1 MSTRSKA
8 SSVASST
15 VQTTPTDIEDAALAY
30 EVAIDEEDIQIVGGR
45 DGAEKSLAAMAK
57 RDGLKGLIAAPIVTS
72 EEGQPHNVAWCM
84 VGIMQAPNETVF
96 TDGRLKWS
104 GKADMLF
111 KKAEEGWYI
120 RYDTEIFLNWR
131 AENNTGLSVTGS
143 RRTFAK

>member
-57 RDGLKGLIAAPIVTS
+57 RDGLKGPDSHV
-72 EEGQPHNVAWCM
+72 
-84 VGIMQAPNETVF
+84 
-96 TDGRLKWS
+96 
-104 GKADMLF
+104 
-111 KKAEEGWYI
+111 
-120 RYDTEIFLNWR
+120 
-131 AENNTGLSVTGS
+131 
-143 RRTFAK
+143 